1 MGPSRNE
8 QKVEKHDDNIL
19 IKKEIESWKDFEYD
33 LMEENRLLFS
43 KMLSKCGKNEDYIR
57 AASSKDEYFSAVL
70 LFFLLRSNRMSTRL
84 VLHLLRLFVLQI

>member
-8 QKVEKHDDNIL
+8 QKEEKHDNNIL
-19 IKKEIESWKDFEYD
+19 IKEIESWKNFEYA

-43 KMLSKCGKNEDYIR
+43 KMLSECGENEDYIR

-84 VLHLLRLFVLQI
+84 VLHLLRLFVLQT